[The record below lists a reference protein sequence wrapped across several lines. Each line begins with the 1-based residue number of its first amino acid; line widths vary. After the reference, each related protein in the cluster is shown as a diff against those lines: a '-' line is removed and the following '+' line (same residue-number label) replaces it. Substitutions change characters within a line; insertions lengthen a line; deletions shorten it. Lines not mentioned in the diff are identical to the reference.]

1 MKIVIKIGTST
12 LIGKNG
18 RINVKYV
25 SELAKNISA
34 LQNDRHEIII
44 VSSGAIGA
52 AIGYLKLKSRPKTL
66 REKQA
71 LAAVGQPLIMNAYSR
86 EFKKH
91 KKTVAQVLLTRDDFD
106 NRTKYINARNTL
118 SRLLEQNIIPVINEN
133 DTVAF
138 EEINFGDNDTLA
150 ALVAAAVS
158 ADKLFLFTDV
168 DGLYEG
174 HPSRGLL
181 IRTVEN
187 INEEIESFAGG
198 KSSSGK
204 GTGGMKTKIVAA
216 KIATL
221 AGVDTV
227 IANGGRLGILKEIIA
242 NEKEYAVC
250 VENVISSL
258 NESEMRQ
265 ALKKLA
271 LYLGQKEQKNKARPG
286 GPLQEL
292 AGILRQEKN
301 PGAQALKNIMWHLR
315 EDEIDLILKTGGNEK
330 EVDGFK
336 KIIAGNAKL
345 PFTAFIAKVARLE
358 AKKSWIAF
366 SKKSKGNVYADKK
379 AVEALKEKGKSL
391 LAAGITAVSG
401 NFKRGDTVTVTD
413 AETKKDFA
421 KGLINFDSGTMR
433 AIKGMKSSEIKKMLD
448 SPEQEVIH
456 RDNLVIL

>member
-12 LIGKNG
+12 LISKNG
-18 RINVKYV
+18 RINGKYV
-25 SELAKNISA
+25 SELANNISA
-34 LQNDRHEIII
+34 LQNDGHEIII

-52 AIGYLKLKSRPKTL
+52 AAGYLKLKSRPKTL

-71 LAAVGQPLIMNAYSR
+71 LAAVGQPIIMNAYSR

-150 ALVAAAVS
+150 ALVAAAVD

-187 INEEIESFAGG
+187 INEEIESFADG

-250 VENVISSL
+250 AENVISSL
-258 NESEMRQ
+258 NENEMRQ

-271 LYLGQKEQKNKARPG
+271 LYLGQKEQKNKTRPG
-286 GPLQEL
+286 GSLSEL
-292 AGILRQEKN
+292 AGVLRREKN
-301 PGAQALKNIMWHLR
+301 LGAQTLKSFMWHLR
-315 EDEIDLILKTGGNEK
+315 EDEIDLILRTGGNEK
-330 EVDGFK
+330 EVERFK
-336 KIIAGNAKL
+336 KVIAGSARL

-421 KGLINFDSGTMR
+421 KGLINFDSGIMR

>member
-250 VENVISSL
+250 AENVISSL

>member
-250 VENVISSL
+250 AENVISSL

-301 PGAQALKNIMWHLR
+301 PGAQTLKSFMWHLR
-315 EDEIDLILKTGGNEK
+315 EDEIDLILNTGGNEK